1 MTDES
6 SSAIYDE
13 IAQKLLRTSWVT
25 DPWIDGVPRFSE
37 GAYKISPSTYT
48 ALMTAAQEL
57 CAVYEE
63 LASLIWD
70 DPSHLDSF
78 FNLTPWQKTM
88 WFASGGLW
96 HVFARLDL
104 FICSDGSIKAAEIN
118 ADTPSGQSDAAAIEN
133 TLCALSFSKVD
144 HLPAQIDVVYQDR
157 LRQAWQIYHAA
168 IAVNAPPLTTG
179 ARVGI
184 LYPTEMPE
192 DLGLIRLYESWLR
205 RWGWKPILGSPY
217 NLKRRAD
224 GSLTLLGEPIQSV
237 LRHYKTDWWG
247 ERETTWLDDEEI
259 PDADPLSEQMSY
271 LLDAQRRGKISV
283 INPWGSVVTQNKL
296 SMAFFWENLHLFS
309 ENGQKIIQRYIPP
322 TYRLTT
328 MLTHDP
334 RNMRDV
340 HETDGADEGDATS
353 KTSARLQREQ
363 PQWVLKSDYGCE
375 GSEVVIGAFVDAE
388 TWRDALTAAKTTHFV
403 VQRFFDVMPT
413 TQGQLPNFGVYIVA
427 GIPSGLLLR
436 LTPQHTG
443 TDVHA
448 VVAAVHVSSTPSL

>member
-13 IAQKLLRTSWVT
+13 IAKKLLRTSWVT
-25 DPWIDGVPRFSE
+25 DPWIDGVPRFSQD
-37 GAYKISPSTYT
+37 AYTISSSTYT
-48 ALMTAAQEL
+48 ALATAAQEL

-70 DPSHLDSF
+70 DPSYLDSF

-133 TLCALSFSKVD
+133 TLGALALLD
-144 HLPAQIDVVYQDR
+144 TNQLPAQIDVVYQDR
-157 LRQAWQIYHAA
+157 LRQAWQTYHAA
-168 IAVNAPPLTTG
+168 IAVHAPPLATG

-192 DLGLIRLYESWLR
+192 DLGLIRLYEGWLR

-328 MLTHDP
+328 ML
-334 RNMRDV
+334 
-340 HETDGADEGDATS
+340 ADTPVDENG
-353 KTSARLQREQ
+353 RLHQEQ
-363 PQWVLKSDYGCE
+363 TQWVLKSDYGCE
-375 GSEVVIGAFVDAE
+375 GAEVVIGAFVDAE
-388 TWRDALTAAKTTHFV
+388 AWRAALAAAKATRFV

-413 TQGQLPNFGVYIVA
+413 TQGQLPNFGVYTVA